1 MALRGLALSSWLSG
15 CGLLLL
21 LREIKVPFVRQFLR
35 RHARF
40 ATTASGRSTMHL
52 FAATLALS
60 SGSTA
65 SALIGLATLAN
76 FAFGRHVRKEM
87 KEYYRAT
94 APPPIIPPM
103 VAPPEEVEEE
113 VEEVEV
119 EVEPEVD
126 EPTMRVEVDAD
137 GRTDD
142 DFASADGE
150 EEVG

>member
-142 DFASADGE
+142 DFASADRTRL
-150 EEVG
+150 